1 MLKDSRVMVK
11 DSLRMETIA
20 TVTLFFLPIATVG
33 VSLVSLFSFI
43 FSCILRPP
51 REDKSVL
58 IALRQTMF
66 GSQFFGLDISKDPP
80 RLRVSKDYWIFWV
93 VLVGIASLV
102 LLMACIVRG
111 FRVGKWTRLQQKVRR
126 MTDIEGVNR

>member
-1 MLKDSRVMVK
+1 VLKDSRVMVK

-33 VSLVSLFSFI
+33 VSLVSLFSFV
-43 FSCILRPP
+43 FSCILQSP
-51 REDKSVL
+51 RKDKPVL

-66 GSQFFGLDISKDPP
+66 GSQFFGLDTSEPP

-93 VLVGIASLV
+93 VLAGIASLV

-126 MTDIEGVNR
+126 MDIEGVNG